1 MKPSNVFQV
10 RNSYDFH
17 LNEIFATVQNEYS
30 DWSSDNSDF
39 IREVVLADSTPPKKY
54 NVHVDPDLA
63 RLEQERRSKTKI
75 FLTVFVKLPTIPEP
89 LGRGWSSL

>member
-1 MKPSNVFQV
+1 MSNISESSSALPRYIPLLKHSNVLQV

-39 IREVVLADSTPPKKY
+39 IREVVFANSMDL
-54 NVHVDPDLA
+54 VHSRNLSYM
-63 RLEQERRSKTKI
+63 LI
-75 FLTVFVKLPTIPEP
+75 LI
-89 LGRGWSSL
+89 

>member
-1 MKPSNVFQV
+1 MPTFKRLCSLQV

-39 IREVVLADSTPPKKY
+39 IREVVL
-54 NVHVDPDLA
+54 VLA
-63 RLEQERRSKTKI
+63 NFNALFHPRFHPRNLSYI
-75 FLTVFVKLPTIPEP
+75 FILI
-89 LGRGWSSL
+89 